1 MSPVKRLLLVNLVMA
16 VLLVPAVLVG
26 KALHFGGLAYTAVL
40 VVVMLIAT
48 ALVDREAFYGPRLHR

>member
-1 MSPVKRLLLVNLVMA
+1 MKRMLLVYVTMA

-26 KALHFGGLAYTAVL
+26 KALHFGGLAYMAVL

-48 ALVDREAFYGPRLHR
+48 ALVDREAFYGPRLHRR